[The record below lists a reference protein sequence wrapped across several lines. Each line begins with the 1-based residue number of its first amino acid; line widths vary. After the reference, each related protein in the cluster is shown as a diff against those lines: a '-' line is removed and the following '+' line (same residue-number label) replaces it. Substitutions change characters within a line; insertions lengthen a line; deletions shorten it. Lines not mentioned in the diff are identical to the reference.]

1 MGEEVI
7 RFEGLAHKAIPKAV
21 QEQDYTILPYIP
33 FAAVPLNEIL
43 MGSNIIL
50 NITVP
55 AAVGAV
61 MGIHSP
67 ADAARLAEA
76 GSLISSAIPGARER
90 AEKVAL
96 LAQRIMAQLSDE

>member
-43 MGSNIIL
+43 IGSNIIL

-67 ADAARLAEA
+67 ADAARRLPRLEA
-76 GSLISSAIPGARER
+76 LFLPRFQGRASARRKWRCSRNG
-90 AEKVAL
+90 
-96 LAQRIMAQLSDE
+96 